1 MSIVVRSPRLRPMV
15 YTAPNMNPFQNQMLT
30 LARWSVVGL
39 LLSISFSKA
48 LFNVSST
55 LMIAGWLLSGDF
67 PRKLSLMRRSPVTAA
82 SVGLCLIIVISALYS
97 EADLQRMLISIQAYS
112 KLLFIPII
120 VSLIDTTQWRYRCWN
135 GFAAGMIVTLA
146 HAYADIWFDMPWT
159 RTYQN
164 DLNGDTGVFQHHIAQ
179 TVVMAFFAAFCIYR
193 AHHAQLTGRRLLWV
207 ALSILAALSITHLS
221 IARTG
226 QVTLLV
232 ALLTLLMVSVPRRRV
247 LPFLGGFVLVAL
259 LLGLSSSSLQSRF
272 QQAYEEVTQF
282 QFKNDYSSVGARLQM
297 WNISLG
303 LIREKPLLGHGAGSY
318 TQLAEKIFA
327 DERMCN
333 MGCAQPHNQFLL
345 FGVETGLLGVL
356 SFGALL
362 ISVLVAWQRMPD
374 RNPLLPVYVAI
385 LGLTCLSDSGL
396 LIRAQAY
403 FFIPALGLLASGPI
417 GTGETAA

>member
-1 MSIVVRSPRLRPMV
+1 MENVFQSPRCGPMQ
-15 YTAPNMNPFQNQMLT
+15 YIAHNMNSFQDRMLT
-30 LARWSVVGL
+30 LARWGVIGL
-39 LLSISFSKA
+39 LFSISFSKA
-48 LFNVSST
+48 LFNISST

-67 PRKLSLMRRSPVTAA
+67 PHKLSLMRRSPVTAA
-82 SVGLCLIIVISALYS
+82 SIGLFLIIAISTLYS
-97 EADLQRMLISIQAYS
+97 EADLQRMLISVQAYS

-120 VSLIDTTQWRYRCWN
+120 VSLIDTPQWRYRCWN

-159 RTYQN
+159 RTYQT

-179 TVVMAFFAAFCIYR
+179 TVVMAFFAAFCLHR
-193 AHHAQLTGRRLLWV
+193 ARRSQLTGYRVLWI
-207 ALSILAALSITHLS
+207 ALSTLAALSITHLS

-226 QVTLLV
+226 QVALMV
-232 ALLTLLMVSVPRRRV
+232 ALLTLLMVSVPRRWV
-247 LPFLGGFVLVAL
+247 LPSLGGFVLVAL

-318 TQLAEKIFA
+318 TPLVEKAFA
-327 DERMCN
+327 DEHMCSI
-333 MGCAQPHNQFLL
+333 GCAQPHNQFLL

-356 SFGALL
+356 AFCALL
-362 ISVLVAWQRMPD
+362 ASVLVAWLQMPD
-374 RNPLLPVYVAI
+374 RNPLLPVYVVI

-403 FFIPALGLLASGPI
+403 FFIPVLGLLASGPI
-417 GTGETAA
+417 CTEETVA

>member
-1 MSIVVRSPRLRPMV
+1 
-15 YTAPNMNPFQNQMLT
+15 MNLFQSQMLT

-39 LLSISFSKA
+39 LISLSFSKA

-82 SVGLCLIIVISALYS
+82 SVGLFLIIAASALYS
-97 EADLQRMLISIQAYS
+97 EADMQRMLISVQAYS

-120 VSLIDTTQWRYRCWN
+120 VSLTDTPQWRRRCWN

-164 DLNGDTGVFQHHIAQ
+164 ALGGDTGVFQHHIAQ
-179 TVVMAFFAAFCIYR
+179 TVVMAFFTAFSLHR
-193 AHHAQLTGRRLLWV
+193 AWRTQRTGYRLLWV
-207 ALSILAALSITHLS
+207 ALSVLAALSITHLS

-232 ALLTLLMVSVPRRRV
+232 ALLTLLMVSVPRRWV
-247 LPFLGGFVLVAL
+247 LPSLGGFVLVAL
-259 LLGLSSSSLQSRF
+259 LLGLSSSSLQNRF
-272 QQAYEEVTQF
+272 QQAYKEVTQF

-297 WNISLG
+297 WNISLD
-303 LIREKPLLGHGAGSY
+303 LIREKPLLGHGVGSY
-318 TQLAEKIFA
+318 TPLAEKAFA
-327 DERMCN
+327 DDRMCSI
-333 MGCAQPHNQFLL
+333 GCAQPHNQYLL

-356 SFGALL
+356 AFAALL
-362 ISVLVAWQRMPD
+362 TSALVAWQRMPD

-403 FFIPALGLLASGPI
+403 FFIPVLGLLASGPMARI
-417 GTGETAA
+417 EETAT